1 MRAYL
6 VKEKKYYCY
15 EHLKKDVEP
24 KTKVTL
30 YLRYPNEDRKYILSM
45 FGKVTVEEEAEEVEK
60 RGKPKSMPRLKY

>member
-1 MRAYL
+1 M
-6 VKEKKYYCY
+6 
-15 EHLKKDVEP
+15 EP

-45 FGKVTVEEEAEEVEK
+45 FGKATVEEEAEEVEK